1 MLKIYFGPQ
10 IEVRYAVLSCLV
22 WKKGKK
28 NLPIRFAHSIKTQN
42 NLLNDF
48 N

>member
-10 IEVRYAVLSCLV
+10 IEVRLSCLV

>member
-1 MLKIYFGPQ
+1 MLKIYFGPL
-10 IEVRYAVLSCLV
+10 RCLV
-22 WKKGKK
+22 LLGVEERKK